1 MTAKTAFVTE
11 IAEVPLDMPHGGEMY
26 VLSDGSLIVFGKDSW
41 RTFSG
46 ACIVNVETGVVTELA
61 VPIVGSFQAIYC
73 DHDEFLTLDRNS
85 GEVSLWN
92 PLRSSIILLDT
103 KSGAGQWVAH
113 DKLDNVIYILANLDL
128 SGNSAGFDY
137 EHHVSCLGCF
147 DLKSRSFIDEFK
159 SVRGHDIRGMVVQ
172 DNDTILAVGYGRLY
186 GFCAHFSMKLEEI
199 GNESSRHV
207 DGLSLEHSDGI
218 TFIGRCSNN
227 SLLALCKD
235 NKAYAVTYITKGS
248 KHGRILWKQSALK
261 RSYVIF
267 EAAIQISPQQLLLI
281 LKGRSQH
288 LILLYTEGGGI
299 EEIKRINTES
309 ISCGV
314 HTPNEEIYVTGS
326 GLVHR
331 LNFPKGSFQDHA

>member
-1 MTAKTAFVTE
+1 MKAKTAFVTE
-11 IAEVPLDMPHGGEMY
+11 IAEVPLEMPHGGDMF

-46 ACIVNVETGVVTELA
+46 ACIIDIENGCVTELA
-61 VPIVGSFQAIYC
+61 VPIMGSFQAIYC
-73 DHDEFLTLDRNS
+73 DHDEFLILDRKT

-92 PLRSSIILLDT
+92 PLDSSIVILET

-113 DKLDNVIYILANLDL
+113 DQLDQVIYILANLDL
-128 SGNSAGFDY
+128 SSSSAGFDY
-137 EHHVSCLGCF
+137 EYHVSCLGCF

-159 SVRGHDIRGMVVQ
+159 PVRGHDIRGMVVQ
-172 DNDTILAVGYGRLY
+172 DNNTILAVGYGRLY

-207 DGLSLEHSDGI
+207 DGLSLKHGDGI

-227 SLLALCKD
+227 SMLALCED
-235 NKAYAVTYITKGS
+235 DKAYAVIYIAKGS

-261 RSYVIF
+261 RSYVF
-267 EAAIQISPQQLLLI
+267 FKAAIEISAKQQLLI

-288 LILLYTEGGGI
+288 VILLYTEGVGI
-299 EEIKRINTES
+299 EEIKRVNIES
-309 ISCGV
+309 ISCGIL
-314 HTPNEEIYVTGS
+314 TPNGEIYVAGN

-331 LNFPKGSFQDHA
+331 LNFPQGSFKDHV